1 MWLFPWLSYA
11 VVAAIVGVLVAMGCR
26 SVAASA
32 TDGEHRESRGGIGGL
47 DAGGE
52 TSSASRDECIVRHGH
67 RIPLAGREARARRA
81 SVMSRV
87 GIIGAGFIG
96 LASAAWLMRDGHR
109 VTLFDP
115 SGVGQGASFGNAGTF
130 AHYACIPVNN
140 PSVFRDL
147 PRFLMSNDSP
157 FRLRWGYLP
166 HLAPWL
172 ARFMMSSLPRRY
184 EASAAALAALL
195 ERAQEGYAPLLA
207 DAELKSF
214 VRLRECLYLYSN
226 TASFDAARPALDLRE
241 KLGVTFNVLAA
252 DDIRAL
258 EPALAPIFARGVLF
272 SRAGISRPAGLFA
285 ALYERLAARGLAL
298 ERSKVSASS
307 RPRKGRSPSTAP
319 PALRPRRD
327 RHGRALR
334 RIRRTVRRQGAARYR
349 ARLSRSLSR
358 RVATDIAARRW
369 AERGFYMTPMTDGVR
384 VAGTVELAGFGETRN
399 RSLLDL
405 LTFSSKRAL
414 PALGTPDSD
423 WLGFRPTLPDGVPGT
438 RLCQ

>member
-1 MWLFPWLSYA
+1 MSS
-11 VVAAIVGVLVAMGCR
+11 VAIV
-26 SVAASA
+26 
-32 TDGEHRESRGGIGGL
+32 
-47 DAGGE
+47 
-52 TSSASRDECIVRHGH
+52 
-67 RIPLAGREARARRA
+67 
-81 SVMSRV
+81 
-87 GIIGAGFIG
+87 GAGFIG

-109 VTLFDP
+109 VTIFDP

-147 PRFLMSNDSP
+147 PRFLMSSDSP

-184 EASAAALAALL
+184 EASVGALAALL
-195 ERAQEGYAPLLA
+195 ECAQDGYAPLLA
-207 DAELKSF
+207 DAELASF

-226 TASFDAARPALDLRE
+226 AASFDAARPALDLR
-241 KLGVTFNVLAA
+241 KKFGVAFNVLGG

-272 SRAGISRPAGLFA
+272 TDSWHFSDPQGFLQTLYQRLTAQGLS
-285 ALYERLAARGLAL
+285 L
-298 ERSKVSASS
+298 ERSKVNAVQPSADGATLTVDGAVRRFDHVVIATGARSAEFAAQCGDKVPLDTERGYHVRYPGASQLIS
-307 RPRKGRSPSTAP
+307 RPVG
-319 PALRPRRD
+319 
-327 RHGRALR
+327 
-334 RIRRTVRRQGAARYR
+334 
-349 ARLSRSLSR
+349 
-358 RVATDIAARRW
+358 W
-369 AERGFYMTPMTDGVR
+369 AERGFYMTPMADGLR
-384 VAGTVELAGFGETRN
+384 VAGTVELAGFSETRN

-423 WLGFRPTLPDGVPGT
+423 CLGFRPTLPDGVPVLGHSSASERIVYAFGHQHLGLTLAGVSGRIVADLVARRTPPLDLT
-438 RLCQ
+438 RYGAARFR